1 MYFLLLFCLEFSV
14 IKDMVKSLSVN
25 TETKYMFVM
34 NLIYETKRF
43 QAAQVEDDLKNL
55 LREIQAIKNS

>member
-1 MYFLLLFCLEFSV
+1 
-14 IKDMVKSLSVN
+14 MVRSLSVS

-43 QAAQVEDDLKNL
+43 QAAQVEEDLKTL
-55 LREIQAIKNS
+55 LREIQAIKCS